1 LVSSTKSVP
10 TKRRLFSE
18 LDDNNNLSG
27 SIEPSK
33 MATLAVNKNIDPI
46 ACLQEQMAKFLATN
60 EKLREE
66 NGRLKNGN
74 KCQKMR

>member
-1 LVSSTKSVP
+1 
-10 TKRRLFSE
+10 
-18 LDDNNNLSG
+18 
-27 SIEPSK
+27 

-46 ACLQEQMAKFLATN
+46 ACLQEQMAKCLATN

-66 NGRLKNGN
+66 NGRLKNEN